1 MKNSQSSSVKTATF
15 IYLLLVVLTFVTW
28 FAGQSGLQG
37 LHLSMLVLGIA
48 LFKIQMVA
56 DYLMGLK
63 SVTGLWRW
71 VISLWLLI
79 PGSLISIAFFL
90 S

>member
-1 MKNSQSSSVKTATF
+1 MKKSQPLSVKTATF
-15 IYLLLVVLTFVTW
+15 IYLLLVALTLTTW
-28 FAGQSGLQG
+28 LAGQSSLQG
-37 LHLSMLVLGIA
+37 LSLSMLVLGIA
-48 LFKIQMVA
+48 LFKAQMVG
-56 DYLMGLK
+56 DYFMGLK

-79 PGSLISIAFFL
+79 PSSLISIAFFL

>member
-1 MKNSQSSSVKTATF
+1 MKKSQPLSVKTATF
-15 IYLLLVVLTFVTW
+15 IYLLLVALTLTTW
-28 FAGQSGLQG
+28 LAGQSSLQG
-37 LHLSMLVLGIA
+37 LSLSMLVLGIA
-48 LFKIQMVA
+48 LFKAQMVG
-56 DYLMGLK
+56 DYFMGLK

>member
-1 MKNSQSSSVKTATF
+1 MKNLQQPSVKTATF
-15 IYLLLVVLTFVTW
+15 IYLLLLALTITTW

-37 LHLSMLVLGIA
+37 LQLSMLVLGIA
-48 LFKIQMVA
+48 LFKVQMVA
-56 DYLMGLK
+56 DYFMGLK